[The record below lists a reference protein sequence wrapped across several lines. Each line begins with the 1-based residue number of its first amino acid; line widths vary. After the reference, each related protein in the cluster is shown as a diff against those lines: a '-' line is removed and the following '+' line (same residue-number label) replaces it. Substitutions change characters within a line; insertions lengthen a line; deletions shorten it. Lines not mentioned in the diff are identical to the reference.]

1 MLQTAHSR
9 CSMGKWL
16 IVMVLANAAALAI
29 SYAVQEYDQLLGHT
43 VGIAM
48 MFVIT
53 LLCVDRMARKMP

>member
-1 MLQTAHSR
+1 
-9 CSMGKWL
+9 MGFWL
-16 IVMVLANAAALAI
+16 AVMVLANAGALAV